1 VRRSYSV
8 IGLSVLA
15 LLSFASFAF
24 SQQGSLSKSSLTFAP
39 QLAGSVSTPQTVNLT
54 NSGTAALLVTSVAA
68 SGGYSASSNCSTLNP
83 GAICTISVRF
93 ISGFVGVYDGTTQ
106 LLIMLP

>member
-39 QLAGSVSTPQTVNLT
+39 QLAGSVSAPPDCESDEFGNCCTPRDF
-54 NSGTAALLVTSVAA
+54 GRGERGLL
-68 SGGYSASSNCSTLNP
+68 
-83 GAICTISVRF
+83 R
-93 ISGFVGVYDGTTQ
+93 Q
-106 LLIMLP
+106 Q